1 LKVSEVTFMAVI
13 LILAAVIGGL
23 IGEIVGSFLPEGAVK
38 TLFEKSHDIGLKTFT
53 LELYSISLTL
63 GLMIKINFVSILMII
78 LVIAYFRWW
87 HL

>member
-1 LKVSEVTFMAVI
+1 MKTLDITFVVVA

-53 LELYSISLTL
+53 LELYSISFTF

>member
-1 LKVSEVTFMAVI
+1 MKSKEITFIVI
-13 LILAAVIGGL
+13 VLILAAVIGGL

-38 TLFEKSHDIGLKTFT
+38 TLFEKSRDFGLETFT
-53 LELYSISLTL
+53 LNFHNISLTF